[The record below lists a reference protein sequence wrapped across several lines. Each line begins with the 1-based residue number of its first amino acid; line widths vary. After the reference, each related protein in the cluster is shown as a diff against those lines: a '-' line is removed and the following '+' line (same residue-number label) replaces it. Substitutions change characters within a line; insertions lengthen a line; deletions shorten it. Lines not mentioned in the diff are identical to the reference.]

1 MKRKKGGVAK
11 KPPFLLRIMDL
22 DTFNKHPPLS

>member
-1 MKRKKGGVAK
+1 MKRKKGGIAN
-11 KPPFLLRIMDL
+11 PPFLLRIMDL